1 MKVLLASLAIAAP
14 VFALCTAFFSASSP
28 AFADGATP
36 LTHDELQQLMPG
48 AQIEITYTDGSTTLW
63 KDADDGSVEAV
74 WTSGFT
80 SSKHYT
86 SPGTGSWKISDDGK
100 YCSHVQ
106 WRKNVSDWCSQV
118 VKGDDGEFVLAGHP
132 DWKMKVSK

>member
-1 MKVLLASLAIAAP
+1 MTVTLASLAFAIAA
-14 VFALCTAFFSASSP
+14 LASST
-28 AFADGATP
+28 AFADGTTP

-48 AQIEITYTDGSTTLW
+48 AQVQITYADGSTTLW

-80 SSKHYT
+80 SSKHY
-86 SPGTGSWKISDDGK
+86 SAPGTGTWKISDDGK

-106 WRKNVSDWCSQV
+106 WRRNVSDWCSPV
-118 VKGDDGEFVLAGHP
+118 VKGDDGEFALANHP